1 MPSWRRRTVDPP
13 GPARAPR
20 SLGRF
25 PWFLLSRSPVLACNE
40 SCSPGHAEAADRR
53 QLERRMPDVQAEG
66 EAEEVQLEPFLP
78 SDQETGEAE
87 ERELKTGAARGEP
100 CERAAGEIVLAD
112 GRRREIEPQRGD
124 GAADIGGERVAV
136 RARPGAVARGVG
148 IGRHRRLDLGDEL
161 VRALAPTI
169 DEEVRA
175 AAEPV
180 VVGSCAVD
188 ADRRRP
194 PV

>member
-1 MPSWRRRTVDPP
+1 MPSWPRRTVDPP
-13 GPARAPR
+13 GPARGPR
-20 SLGRF
+20 SPGRF
-25 PWFLLSRSPVLACNE
+25 PWFLLSRSRVLACNE

-100 CERAAGEIVLAD
+100 RERAAGEIVLAD

-136 RARPGAVARGVG
+136 RARPGPVARRVG
-148 IGRHRRLDLGDEL
+148 IGLDRRLDLRDEL
-161 VRALAPTI
+161 IHPLASAVDQEI
-169 DEEVRA
+169 RA

-180 VVGSCAVD
+180 VVRSH
-188 ADRRRP
+188 
-194 PV
+194 